1 MDSESESASQIQEK
15 MKNGMLRES
24 ANRSLE
30 SSANRSTSIEGQNV
44 NSVQNANRVVE
55 VDENFKKY
63 MNNLHRYMET
73 GTIKTPEKQ
82 KEEELSDIQI

>member
-1 MDSESESASQIQEK
+1 MGNSKYLHMSE
-15 MKNGMLRES
+15 
-24 ANRSLE
+24 NRSLE
-30 SSANRSTSIEGQNV
+30 SSVEGSTTIEGHNTGSNEISSHNV
-44 NSVQNANRVVE
+44 NRVVE

-82 KEEELSDIQI
+82 KEGHSSDI

>member
-1 MDSESESASQIQEK
+1 
-15 MKNGMLRES
+15 MLRES

>member
-1 MDSESESASQIQEK
+1 MYNGLESC
-15 MKNGMLRES
+15 
-24 ANRSLE
+24 NRSLE
-30 SSANRSTSIEGQNV
+30 SSANRSTSIEGHHTV
-44 NSVQNANRVVE
+44 NDANRVVE

-82 KEEELSDIQI
+82 KEGELSKI

>member
-1 MDSESESASQIQEK
+1 
-15 MKNGMLRES
+15 MLIES
-24 ANRSLE
+24 AN
-30 SSANRSTSIEGQNV
+30 SSTNANRSTSIEGQNV
-44 NSVQNANRVVE
+44 NSVQNADRVVE

-82 KEEELSDIQI
+82 NEGELSDIQI

>member
-1 MDSESESASQIQEK
+1 MEENHNK
-15 MKNGMLRES
+15 MHELRES
-24 ANRSLE
+24 VNRSLE
-30 SSANRSTSIEGQNV
+30 SSANRSTSIEGHRQSNV
-44 NSVQNANRVVE
+44 PSVADSNRVVE

-82 KEEELSDIQI
+82 KEGQLSDI

>member
-1 MDSESESASQIQEK
+1 MYNGLESC
-15 MKNGMLRES
+15 
-24 ANRSLE
+24 NRSLE
-30 SSANRSTSIEGQNV
+30 SSANRSTSIEGPRNDKDG
-44 NSVQNANRVVE
+44 NRVVE

-82 KEEELSDIQI
+82 KEGDISKI

>member
-24 ANRSLE
+24 VNRSLE

-44 NSVQNANRVVE
+44 NSAQNANRVVE

-82 KEEELSDIQI
+82 KEGELSDIQI